1 MLVYEI
7 IYRALSQLSVS
18 KRRPESEKFN
28 LVVGPGYPNLASN
41 KKVNKVKG
49 TGKPQHLL
57 GKAHPIKEL
66 PAAGV
71 HPNID
76 TIIQISTQ
84 ISGDSKIFN
93 TTLY

>member
-1 MLVYEI
+1 MLLVYEI

-41 KKVNKVKG
+41 KKVKG

-66 PAAGV
+66 AAAGV

-76 TIIQISTQ
+76 TIIQISIQ
-84 ISGDSKIFN
+84 IGGDSKTFN